1 MRFSPWQHADPAG
14 GVQVMAA
21 NSKARAVWENVDSI
35 NDNDALEINDG
46 LQKCLLDILNVN
58 WFAGRHRRRILIQFP
73 MRYSDIRAAIQNAQ
87 TTRAAPKSG
96 PL

>member
-1 MRFSPWQHADPAG
+1 MRTNP
-14 GVQVMAA
+14 
-21 NSKARAVWENVDSI
+21 KAIAVGKDLDAVE
-35 NDNDALEINDG
+35 DNDALEVKDS
-46 LQKCLLDILNVN
+46 LQESLLDILNVN

-87 TTRAAPKSG
+87 TARAAPKNG